1 MLDTSC
7 FFFPIWLRRSPFSP
21 TSAVADAKDDL
32 EPSVLKLTDPQNI
45 YHFCGQKLDHE
56 DETMLFLE
64 LKLYVVYWVEMNE
77 GKRREEHALSSVP
90 KKKQLL
96 DVVFVLDFFGNM
108 RTSNLYEIC
117 GSFFFGGGVGG
128 WGMFW
133 VFFIF
138 SAFTLHFLS
147 VSFNSGAFSGDRKAS
162 TIWQFGMNLLPL
174 QVFLEFIIWQL

>member
-1 MLDTSC
+1 M
-7 FFFPIWLRRSPFSP
+7 
-21 TSAVADAKDDL
+21 
-32 EPSVLKLTDPQNI
+32 LKLTDPQNI

-117 GSFFFGGGVGG
+117 GSFFFLGGGVGG
-128 WGMFW
+128 WGMF
-133 VFFIF
+133 
-138 SAFTLHFLS
+138 
-147 VSFNSGAFSGDRKAS
+147 
-162 TIWQFGMNLLPL
+162 
-174 QVFLEFIIWQL
+174 